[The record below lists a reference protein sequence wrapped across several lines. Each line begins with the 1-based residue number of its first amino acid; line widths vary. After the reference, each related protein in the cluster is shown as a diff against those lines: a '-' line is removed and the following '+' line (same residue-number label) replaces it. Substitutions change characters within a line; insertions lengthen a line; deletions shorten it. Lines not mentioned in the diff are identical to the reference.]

1 MEAEA
6 AALRLGM
13 ALILALFTHP
23 VAVHIVG
30 DNLPIIRLAA
40 ANGKLRADRIWHT
53 LERPIMHALGQGWRC
68 QWSAVRRHRNKVADY
83 LATRGT
89 LTAVGMG
96 SAGALTPKAWLW
108 VAPDAALRPS
118 PCPPGRLP
126 WHDDMTVDT
135 AHSILCPL
143 DLLNARQ

>member
-13 ALILALFTHP
+13 ALVLALFTHP
-23 VAVHIVG
+23 GSLHVAG

-40 ANGKLRADRIWHT
+40 ANGKLRADRIWHA

-68 QWSAVRRHRNKVADY
+68 QWSAVRRHRNKVADH

-89 LTAVGMG
+89 LTAVDMG
-96 SAGALTPKAWLW
+96 SRGVLAPQVW
-108 VAPDAALRPS
+108 VWVSPDACLRPS

-126 WHDDMTVDT
+126 WHDGMPIDT
-135 AHSILCPL
+135 APAPLCPL
-143 DLLNARQ
+143 DLSR